1 MRPIRLLEKGR
12 WQDVDFVCNIY
23 DVQSSKQE
31 KLSAACGEWQL
42 EERVSSLEVLKYP
55 KRKVGCQEELMCQ
68 PEGLQFLQRLAFN
81 VGLWLVFGNLNDT
94 QFHALI

>member
-55 KRKVGCQEELMCQ
+55 KRKGVPRGVNV
-68 PEGLQFLQRLAFN
+68 PARRLAILTKAGF
-81 VGLWLVFGNLNDT
+81 
-94 QFHALI
+94 